1 MHCDITI
8 YCRSFLEAKR
18 VHYLWFKRGYD
29 PERKN
34 ILINKKGHL
43 LISSSLYVEMKEIRG
58 WGSIGMSSKFM
69 FPVEK
74 FWTTCGFYPLK
85 IRRGFFNRKR
95 YDKMVPNSL
104 KFITNL

>member
-1 MHCDITI
+1 MHFDITV
-8 YCRSFLEAKR
+8 YCRSEKEAKR

-29 PERKN
+29 PKRKE
-34 ILINKKGHL
+34 ILINKKGYL
-43 LISSSLYVEMKEIRG
+43 IISSSLYVEVKEIKG
-58 WGSIGMSSKFM
+58 WSFGRSTSFM

-85 IRRGFFNRKR
+85 IRRGFFNRKH